1 MAVVRVLIG
10 VLGDIEPDGWLPDT
24 LDGVVRYQ
32 DRLGRRFDL
41 LLQVGDVSRGPKPFS
56 FNHDELAE
64 ARERVAGRLPLPIG
78 FIRGNHETLSG
89 LRQLA
94 GDTSVAPAA
103 VEPAGVLGWIPDG
116 TVLDFDG
123 VRIGFAGGAL
133 GPEDRGFHPESL
145 DLLRAQRP
153 VHVLITHDG
162 PLGLSLA
169 MPDGTLVGEPA
180 IAAFIEEE
188 DGPALSVFGHR
199 HHAMGPRLH
208 RGPAVGGTA
217 VSGPML
223 TMLLPAHRPPEEG
236 SLGVL
241 DCDARTFWVAGREDN
256 VVSAVKRA

>member
-1 MAVVRVLIG
+1 MLIG
-10 VLGDIEPDGWLPDT
+10 ILGDIEPDGWLPDT
-24 LDGVVRYQ
+24 LDAVARYQ
-32 DRLGRRFDL
+32 DGLGCRFDV

-56 FNHDELAE
+56 FNHAELAE

-94 GDTSVAPAA
+94 GDALTAPVP
-103 VEPAGVLGWIPDG
+103 VEPAGVLAWIPDG
-116 TVLDFDG
+116 TVLDYAG

-162 PLGLSLA
+162 PMGMSLTSR
-169 MPDGTLVGEPA
+169 MPDGTVIGEPA

-208 RGPAVGGTA
+208 RGPAVRGTA

-223 TMLLPAHRPPEEG
+223 TMLLPAHRSPEEG

-241 DCDARTFWVAGREDN
+241 DCDARTFWVAGREHE
-256 VVSAVKRA
+256 VVSAVTRAG